1 MTLTAEELDLSAT
14 ADITSAGG
22 RSERLGGRVL

>member
-14 ADITSAGG
+14 ADITNAGG
-22 RSERLGGRVL
+22 RSAIS